1 MWQIALSKTVVIYIV
16 VLFVPSNAG
25 KMITY
30 FVMNKSRSLPFII
43 QRFDV
48 CPQMYND
55 SYQWNAKT
63 KLKDAFFFQ
72 ASCLP
77 VPPTQLTNNKPNFPY
92 CQSMISM
99 YDLLVVT
106 VWKIVKKRSSILL
119 VFHVDNVAEIAWHV
133 QALFN
138 DCHSIWRLVLGSTE

>member
-1 MWQIALSKTVVIYIV
+1 MTSKVMKKCCFESVTNCFVQNRVVFMV

-55 SYQWNAKT
+55 SYQ
-63 KLKDAFFFQ
+63 
-72 ASCLP
+72 
-77 VPPTQLTNNKPNFPY
+77 
-92 CQSMISM
+92 
-99 YDLLVVT
+99 
-106 VWKIVKKRSSILL
+106 
-119 VFHVDNVAEIAWHV
+119 
-133 QALFN
+133 
-138 DCHSIWRLVLGSTE
+138 